1 MKFSS
6 LRYLVS
12 QGIKNMWNNRVM
24 GLASFCVLMV
34 SLLLIGFSVLFIANI
49 NSLINIIETKNEMV
63 IYIKEEVNEEDA
75 KKMQASLEKLDNI
88 SEIKFVSKEEA
99 LDILYNGMKN
109 YQSLYEELEND
120 YDFLPFSYNIKIKD
134 VSKITETVEAIQ
146 KIDNVDTVYAPY
158 DFANV
163 LTNLR
168 KIFSIISTTVLIA
181 LATVSIVIIS
191 NSTRASVFSR
201 RKEINIMKYVGA
213 TDSFIRIPF
222 FIEGFFTG
230 ILAGITATFITW
242 FGYKSMIEALTAEV
256 SMWNIIGVGGL
267 LAYQDI
273 DIIVVTSYILTGAF
287 LGAIGSVIS
296 TTKHL
301 KV

>member
-49 NSLINIIETKNEMV
+49 NSLINVIETKNEMV
-63 IYIKEEVNEEDA
+63 IYIKEEVKEEDA
-75 KKMQASLEKLDNI
+75 RKMQASIEKLDNI
-88 SEIKFVSKEEA
+88 NEIKFVSKEEA

-146 KIDNVDTVYAPY
+146 KIENVDTVYAPY

-191 NSTRASVFSR
+191 NSTVVLSFSR
-201 RKEINIMKYVGA
+201 
-213 TDSFIRIPF
+213 SFSF
-222 FIEGFFTG
+222 
-230 ILAGITATFITW
+230 
-242 FGYKSMIEALTAEV
+242 SC
-256 SMWNIIGVGGL
+256 S
-267 LAYQDI
+267 
-273 DIIVVTSYILTGAF
+273 F
-287 LGAIGSVIS
+287 LPV
-296 TTKHL
+296 L
-301 KV
+301 